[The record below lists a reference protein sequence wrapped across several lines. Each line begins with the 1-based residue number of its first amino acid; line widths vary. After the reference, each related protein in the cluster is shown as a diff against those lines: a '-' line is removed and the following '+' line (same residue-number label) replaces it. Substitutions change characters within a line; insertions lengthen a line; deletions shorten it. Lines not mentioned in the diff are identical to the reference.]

1 MQLALEFAAPF
12 KRRFERQDHPLLPKA
27 TPGRHGCIGRPY

>member
-1 MQLALEFAAPF
+1 MQLVLELAAPF
-12 KRRFERQDHPLLPKA
+12 KHHIERQDHPLSPKA